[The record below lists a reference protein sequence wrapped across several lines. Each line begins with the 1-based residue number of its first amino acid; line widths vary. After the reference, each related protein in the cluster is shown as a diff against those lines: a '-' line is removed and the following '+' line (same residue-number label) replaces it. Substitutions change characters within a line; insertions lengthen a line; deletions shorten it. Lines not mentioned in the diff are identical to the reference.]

1 LGNSGNKNRKGEGM
15 RVYRVS
21 NKTKIT
27 HGFNWLTDEAKEI
40 FRELFD
46 DFSRDIANLIK
57 RSHEIQDN
65 LADEEY
71 ITKKLVER
79 INQYKK
85 RRKWRNIQKEF
96 KRNGLK
102 VNLKARSN
110 EKSSESKIG
119 ADLGIVLKVDGNDF
133 KMEKAILVQAKKAYV
148 DGQEV
153 VYKELFKELNR
164 DGQKVIKGVEQA
176 EKMLKITPASF
187 FFLYN
192 SSEILN
198 LNNYKESIIK
208 HFLKIKEVNKMIICK
223 VKIKEGIYLAVP
235 VEQNQIIEFGDK
247 KTLESYIGIF
257 VLPAIQI
264 ASIKNNKNKILGSL
278 ETLLP
283 YCVCFS
289 DFMVDY
295 FLSCFVGD
303 KRKGVLE
310 KAGAMGAEKAGT
322 RYTMEIKVSIE
333 RIG

>member
-1 LGNSGNKNRKGEGM
+1 M

-21 NKTKIT
+21 NKAKIT
-27 HGFNWLTDEAKEI
+27 HGFNWLTDEARENFK
-40 FRELFD
+40 ELFD
-46 DFSRDIANLIK
+46 HISWGIADFIK

-65 LADEEY
+65 LAGEEY
-71 ITKKLVER
+71 ITGKLVEK
-79 INQYKK
+79 INLYNDEEKQ
-85 RRKWRNIQKEF
+85 KWRDIQGKFKEI
-96 KRNGLK
+96 GLD
-102 VNLKARSN
+102 VNLKGRSN
-110 EKSSESKIG
+110 GKLSESKIG

-133 KMEKAILVQAKKAYV
+133 EMEKAILVQAKKAYV

-164 DGQKVIKGVEQA
+164 DGKKVIKGVEQA
-176 EKMLKITPASF
+176 EKMLRITPASF

-198 LNNYKESIIK
+198 LNNYEESIIK
-208 HFLKIKEVNKMIICK
+208 HL
-223 VKIKEGIYLAVP
+223 
-235 VEQNQIIEFGDK
+235 
-247 KTLESYIGIF
+247 SYIGIL

-289 DFMVDY
+289 DFMVNY

>member
-1 LGNSGNKNRKGEGM
+1 M
-15 RVYRVS
+15 RVYRFS
-21 NKTKIT
+21 KTKIT

-46 DFSRDIANLIK
+46 DISREIAKFIK
-57 RSHEIQDN
+57 RSDEDQHNIANEEGITHELIRKINFYD
-65 LADEEY
+65 DEE
-71 ITKKLVER
+71 K
-79 INQYKK
+79 Q
-85 RRKWRNIQKEF
+85 KWRDIQEKFKEI
-96 KRNGLK
+96 GLN
-102 VNLKARSN
+102 VNLKGNRN
-110 EKSSESKIG
+110 EKSPEGKIG
-119 ADLGIVLKVDGNDF
+119 SDLGIVLKVDGNDF

-164 DGQKVIKGVEQA
+164 DAQKVIKGVEQA

-198 LNNYKESIIK
+198 LNNYKESIIN
-208 HFLKIKEVNKMIICK
+208 HFLNISK
-223 VKIKEGIYLAVP
+223 VKIKEVIYLAVP
-235 VEQNQIIEFGDK
+235 VNQ
-247 KTLESYIGIF
+247 LESYIGIF

-289 DFMVDY
+289 NFMVDY

-303 KRKGVLE
+303 KREEVLE
-310 KAGAMGAEKAGT
+310 KAGARGAEKAGT
-322 RYTMEIKVSIE
+322 RNTMEIKVSIE

>member
-1 LGNSGNKNRKGEGM
+1 
-15 RVYRVS
+15 
-21 NKTKIT
+21 
-27 HGFNWLTDEAKEI
+27 
-40 FRELFD
+40 
-46 DFSRDIANLIK
+46 
-57 RSHEIQDN
+57 
-65 LADEEY
+65 
-71 ITKKLVER
+71 
-79 INQYKK
+79 
-85 RRKWRNIQKEF
+85 
-96 KRNGLK
+96 
-102 VNLKARSN
+102 
-110 EKSSESKIG
+110 
-119 ADLGIVLKVDGNDF
+119 LGIVLKVDGNDF

-148 DGQEV
+148 DGQKV

-198 LNNYKESIIK
+198 LNNYKESIIN
-208 HFLKIKEVNKMIICK
+208 HFLNISK
-223 VKIKEGIYLAVP
+223 VKIKEVIYLAVP
-235 VEQNQIIEFGDK
+235 VNQ
-247 KTLESYIGIF
+247 LESYIGIL

>member
-1 LGNSGNKNRKGEGM
+1 M

-27 HGFNWLTDEAKEI
+27 HGFNWLTDEARENFK
-40 FRELFD
+40 ELFD
-46 DFSRDIANLIK
+46 HISWGIADFIK

-65 LADEEY
+65 LAGEEY
-71 ITKKLVER
+71 ITGKLVEK
-79 INQYKK
+79 INLYNDEEKQ
-85 RRKWRNIQKEF
+85 KWRDIQGKFKEI
-96 KRNGLK
+96 GLD
-102 VNLKARSN
+102 VNLKGRSN
-110 EKSSESKIG
+110 GKLSESKIG

-133 KMEKAILVQAKKAYV
+133 EMEKAILVQAKKAYV

-176 EKMLKITPASF
+176 EKMLRITPASF

-208 HFLKIKEVNKMIICK
+208 HFLKIKMDV
-223 VKIKEGIYLAVP
+223 IKKRFYLSSFIDQLA
-235 VEQNQIIEFGDK
+235 ENDDGE
-247 KTLESYIGIF
+247 TLEQCIGIL

-333 RIG
+333 RAG

>member
-1 LGNSGNKNRKGEGM
+1 LKG
-15 RVYRVS
+15 S
-21 NKTKIT
+21 I
-27 HGFNWLTDEAKEI
+27 
-40 FRELFD
+40 
-46 DFSRDIANLIK
+46 
-57 RSHEIQDN
+57 
-65 LADEEY
+65 
-71 ITKKLVER
+71 
-79 INQYKK
+79 KK
-85 RRKWRNIQKEF
+85 RRKWGNIQKEF

-102 VNLKARSN
+102 VDLKARINGRSQ
-110 EKSSESKIG
+110 ESEIG

-133 KMEKAILVQAKKAYV
+133 EMEKAILVQAKKAYV

-176 EKMLKITPASF
+176 ENMLKITPASF

-192 SSEILN
+192 SSEILE
-198 LNNYKESIIK
+198 LNNYKESIKK
-208 HFLKIKEVNKMIICK
+208 HFLMGVIKK
-223 VKIKEGIYLAVP
+223 GFYLSSFIDQLA
-235 VEQNQIIEFGDK
+235 ENDDG
-247 KTLESYIGIF
+247 KTLEQCIGIF

-303 KRKGVLE
+303 KREEVLE
-310 KAGAMGAEKAGT
+310 KAGARGAEKAGT

-333 RIG
+333 RVG

>member
-1 LGNSGNKNRKGEGM
+1 
-15 RVYRVS
+15 
-21 NKTKIT
+21 
-27 HGFNWLTDEAKEI
+27 
-40 FRELFD
+40 
-46 DFSRDIANLIK
+46 
-57 RSHEIQDN
+57 
-65 LADEEY
+65 
-71 ITKKLVER
+71 
-79 INQYKK
+79 
-85 RRKWRNIQKEF
+85 
-96 KRNGLK
+96 
-102 VNLKARSN
+102 
-110 EKSSESKIG
+110 
-119 ADLGIVLKVDGNDF
+119 LGIVLKVDGNDF

-176 EKMLKITPASF
+176 ENMLKITPASF

-198 LNNYKESIIK
+198 LNNYKESIK
-208 HFLKIKEVNKMIICK
+208 KRFQKIKMDVNININEISLSSSIIGSS
-223 VKIKEGIYLAVP
+223 ITDQLA
-235 VEQNQIIEFGDK
+235 ENDDGE
-247 KTLESYIGIF
+247 TLEQCIGIL

-303 KRKGVLE
+303 KREEVLE
-310 KAGAMGAEKAGT
+310 KAGARGAEKAET

>member
-1 LGNSGNKNRKGEGM
+1 LGNSGNKNRKGESM

-46 DFSRDIANLIK
+46 DFSRDIANFIK

-65 LADEEY
+65 LAYEDY
-71 ITKKLVER
+71 ITGKLVER

-102 VNLKARSN
+102 VDLKARIN
-110 EKSSESKIG
+110 RRLPESKIG

-148 DGQEV
+148 DGQKV

-164 DGQKVIKGVEQA
+164 DGQKVIKGVKQA

-198 LNNYKESIIK
+198 LNNYEESIIK
-208 HFLKIKEVNKMIICK
+208 HL
-223 VKIKEGIYLAVP
+223 
-235 VEQNQIIEFGDK
+235 
-247 KTLESYIGIF
+247 SYIGIL